1 MAASTSP
8 ALSLNTGAAAVYA
21 PVDYG
26 FPDDGVLVEGEL
38 DRAQWVY
45 ADLDLGALA
54 EVRRHGQVCNFRDW
68 DAQARIAGVEIL
80 APDDT
85 SG

>member
-1 MAASTSP
+1 MVGGGGPQHRRRRRVCAALMLAHHP
-8 ALSLNTGAAAVYA
+8 PGHI
-21 PVDYG
+21 
-26 FPDDGVLVEGEL
+26 DDGP
-38 DRAQWVY
+38 R
-45 ADLDLGALA
+45 ALA

>member
-1 MAASTSP
+1 M
-8 ALSLNTGAAAVYA
+8 
-21 PVDYG
+21 
-26 FPDDGVLVEGEL
+26 LVQGEL

-45 ADLDLGALA
+45 ADLDLRALA

-68 DAQARIAGVEIL
+68 YAQARIADVEIVAL
-80 APDDT
+80 DGT